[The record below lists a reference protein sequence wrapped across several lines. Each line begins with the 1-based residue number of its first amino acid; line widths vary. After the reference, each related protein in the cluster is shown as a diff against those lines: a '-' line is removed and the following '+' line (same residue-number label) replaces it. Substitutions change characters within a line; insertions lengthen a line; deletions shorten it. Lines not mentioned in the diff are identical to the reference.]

1 MRSAEGPLARA
12 PWSLPT
18 RGPLGEPPAARSLR
32 RDESPVLKSCVAC
45 THAACSLQ
53 LLARTSGPSE
63 TGLFA
68 QRRKQASCP
77 PGPAPTHLSPLSSS
91 WRPIRKKKL
100 CNQYS
105 RLDFELFCRTG
116 LGGFNKVPHCL
127 GLYVYNKNK
136 YFPFLMLKAMPTA
149 GRGLDARGSNW
160 RRLNTTTRGSLE
172 GRVP

>member
-1 MRSAEGPLARA
+1 MKKMEFGAPMRSAEGPLARA

-91 WRPIRKKKL
+91 WRPIRKKNL
-100 CNQYS
+100 AISTQGWILS
-105 RLDFELFCRTG
+105 FSAE
-116 LGGFNKVPHCL
+116 L
-127 GLYVYNKNK
+127 GLE
-136 YFPFLMLKAMPTA
+136 
-149 GRGLDARGSNW
+149 GL
-160 RRLNTTTRGSLE
+160 TTRFLTAWASTFIIKINIS
-172 GRVP
+172 PSSC